1 MSLKSFIYP
10 WSVNSVTVPIARPEG
25 RPWYSECGVRVLD
38 HASYQSLRTQTNNG
52 NVNGVLHI
60 SDVHTV
66 FYKVQESAQ
75 IFLKIGVMALGEGR
89 RAGV

>member
-1 MSLKSFIYP
+1 MVSEQC
-10 WSVNSVTVPIARPEG
+10 NRTTARPEG
-25 RPWYSECGVRVLD
+25 RPWYSECGVRVPD
-38 HASYQSLRTQTNNG
+38 HVSGQSLRTQTNNG

-60 SDVHTV
+60 RDVHTV

-75 IFLKIGVMALGEGR
+75 IFLKIGVMALKEGR